1 MKPVEEFVASH
12 HLIQRRHPPLKKVPG
27 HARRV
32 AFLFNAPGKE
42 RICVGHEGAK
52 N

>member
-12 HLIQRRHPPLKKVPG
+12 HLIQRRHPLLKKFQA
-27 HARRV
+27 ARAASRFCSILPAKSGFAWV
-32 AFLFNAPGKE
+32 TKAP
-42 RICVGHEGAK
+42 K